1 MNFTIKN
8 KLILAF
14 SMLIGL
20 SGLIYYLGTSNSSE
34 LNDSVN
40 KIADN
45 QSYRIIYTG
54 RIATDIQFIAA
65 RGREII
71 LVNDGEAIQEIVKMV
86 EDRQIQ
92 IDKNLEALMKL
103 QDEKGLELSE
113 QFARKREDQT
123 KIFKKILKLRNIN
136 SEEAL
141 IEAEN
146 VLINEERPLGMEI
159 GKLLDVM
166 IKKNEEA
173 LKVTADET
181 DVMYANANYTMLLML
196 VISIAIALGVSYWII
211 SAITNAINE
220 AKAAIKAI
228 ALGDLTIEINI
239 KNQDEI
245 GELLEHL
252 KQMVNKL
259 KEIIG
264 YVNSA
269 ADNIASASQQLSSG
283 SQELS
288 EGATEQAASAEE
300 VSSSMEQMVS
310 NIQQNTDNSQLTE
323 KIALKAAED
332 VQEGSK
338 TVNQTV
344 VSMKEIASK
353 ISIIGEIARQ
363 TNLLALNAAVEAARA
378 GEHGKGF
385 AVVAAEVR
393 KLAERSQIAAT
404 EIDTLSG
411 SSVSISE
418 KSGKLLE
425 LIVPDIQKTSRL
437 VQEIAASSIE
447 QNSGAEQVNNAIQQL
462 NQVIQNNAA
471 TSEEMAASAEELSS
485 QADQLRETM
494 SFFNIGHDRRK
505 SFTASTNHKSPGFT
519 SKTTKAKTFENEKA
533 KSSGVVLNMSGSNGH
548 DTIDH
553 DFEKF

>member
-8 KLILAF
+8 KLIAAF
-14 SMLIGL
+14 SLLIGL
-20 SGLIYYLGTSNSSE
+20 SGLIYYLGTTNSGE
-34 LNDSVN
+34 LNDRVN
-40 KIADN
+40 TIADN
-45 QSYRIIYTG
+45 QAYRIIYTG
-54 RIATDIQFIAA
+54 RIATDVQFIAA
-65 RGREII
+65 RNREII
-71 LVNDGEAIQEIVKMV
+71 VVNDIESVPEIVKMV

-113 QFARKREDQT
+113 QFLRKREDQT
-123 KIFKKILKLRNIN
+123 KIFKKILKLRAL
-136 SEEAL
+136 STEESL

-146 VLINEERPLGMEI
+146 VLLNEERPLVMEI
-159 GKLLDVM
+159 GRLLEVM

-173 LKVTADET
+173 LKETADAT
-181 DVMYANANYTMLLML
+181 DILYANASNSMLLML
-196 VISIAIALGVSYWII
+196 VISIVLALGVSYWII
-211 SAITNAINE
+211 SAITSSINE
-220 AKAAIKAI
+220 AKIAIKAI
-228 ALGDLTIEINI
+228 SQGDLTIEINV

-259 KEIIG
+259 KEILG

-310 NIQQNTDNSQLTE
+310 NIQQNTDNSQQTE

-404 EIDTLSG
+404 EIDNLSG

-485 QADQLRETM
+485 QADHLRDTI
-494 SFFNIGHDRRK
+494 SFFNLGHNNRRSSSQANAHKTQIYGAKANKNKVTEKGK
-505 SFTASTNHKSPGFT
+505 SKP
-519 SKTTKAKTFENEKA
+519 
-533 KSSGVVLNMSGSNGH
+533 SGVALNMSGATGH
-548 DTIDH
+548 DSLDH

>member
-14 SMLIGL
+14 CLLIGL
-20 SGLIYYLGTSNSSE
+20 SGLIYYQGTSNAGE
-34 LNDSVN
+34 LNDGVN
-40 KIADN
+40 TIADN
-45 QSYRIIYTG
+45 QAYRIIYTG
-54 RIATDIQFIAA
+54 RISSDVQFIAA
-65 RGREII
+65 RSREII
-71 LVNDGEAIQEIVKMV
+71 VVNDIESVPEIVKMV
-86 EDRQIQ
+86 DDRQIQ

-103 QDEKGLELSE
+103 QDEKGLEMSE
-113 QFARKREDQT
+113 QLVRKREEQA
-123 KIFKKILKLRNIN
+123 KIFKKILKLRAIN
-136 SEEAL
+136 NEEAL

-146 VLINEERPLGMEI
+146 VLLNEERPLVMDI
-159 GKLLDVM
+159 GKLLDNMV
-166 IKKNEEA
+166 KRNEDM
-173 LKVTADET
+173 LKAKADET
-181 DVMYANANYTMLLML
+181 DVLYANASNSML
-196 VISIAIALGVSYWII
+196 VMLIVSIIIALGVSYWII

-220 AKAAIKAI
+220 AKTAIKAI
-228 ALGDLTIEINI
+228 SQGDLTVEINI

-259 KEIIG
+259 KEIIS

-310 NIQQNTDNSQLTE
+310 NIQQNTDNAQQTE

-332 VQEGSK
+332 VQEGSRS
-338 TVNQTV
+338 VNQTV
-344 VSMKEIASK
+344 TSMKEIASK
-353 ISIIGEIARQ
+353 IGIIGEIARQ

-393 KLAERSQIAAT
+393 KLAERSQVAAT
-404 EIDTLSG
+404 EIDVLSG
-411 SSVSISE
+411 SSVSIAE
-418 KSGKLLE
+418 KSGKILE

-447 QNSGAEQVNNAIQQL
+447 QNSGAEQVNSAVQQL

-485 QADQLRETM
+485 QADQLRETIA
-494 SFFNIGHDRRK
+494 FFNIGHERRR
-505 SFTASTNHKSPGFT
+505 SFASANTHKASNYSSKASK
-519 SKTTKAKTFENEKA
+519 SKTTEKEKS
-533 KSSGVVLNMSGSNGH
+533 KSSGVVLNMGSNGG
-548 DTIDH
+548 DSLDH